1 VTFSN
6 PDLLKSEK
14 LLLDLTSTFYC
25 AQLQETNNLFKNVNQ
40 TNRGVD
46 KVLTSTIH
54 SLITNLLNQT
64 IVRTNMLVNDENAQS
79 PNETQI
85 SLSRG
90 GRTADLHGSPE
101 ERQQKIKDSYVMV
114 KQGVPPYVQ

>member
-1 VTFSN
+1 MSDHSDHSKSRTPTSELGDSTETLVETTTTSLPVTFSN

-64 IVRTNMLVNDENAQS
+64 IVRTNMLVNDENA
-79 PNETQI
+79 
-85 SLSRG
+85 
-90 GRTADLHGSPE
+90 
-101 ERQQKIKDSYVMV
+101 
-114 KQGVPPYVQ
+114 